1 MVVALRLVSCLAD
14 KSLLSFSIHPEL
26 YSELLYYNHLCN
38 LVFFF
43 SCTNIIWNKDI
54 VYAFIWIPN
63 LEKYKKGDRKL
74 I

>member
-43 SCTNIIWNKDI
+43 HAQILYGIKTLFMLLFGFQI
-54 VYAFIWIPN
+54 
-63 LEKYKKGDRKL
+63 
-74 I
+74 

>member
-38 LVFFF
+38 PVFFF
-43 SCTNIIWNKDI
+43 MH
-54 VYAFIWIPN
+54 
-63 LEKYKKGDRKL
+63 KYYME
-74 I
+74 